1 MATQDV
7 DIELQEVRIDM
18 SAENPGPR
26 GRTPVNVSYYIE
38 YSMIL
43 LEAIFSEYL

>member
-7 DIELQEVRIDM
+7 EIELQDVRIDM
-18 SAENPGPR
+18 SADNPGAR
-26 GRTPVNVSYYIE
+26 GRTQVKVSYCIE

-43 LEAIFSEYL
+43 LEAIFKEHL